1 MALLLVGKKL
11 EKKSAQINS
20 KRNICIG
27 FVLFVFLFSFFSFLF
42 FLRKF
47 VQIFSSQQTGTIN
60 DYAIVHTDH
69 LLFSNSVSLF
79 INISLFEI

>member
-1 MALLLVGKKL
+1 MTLLLVGKKL
-11 EKKSAQINS
+11 EKKSVQRNS
-20 KRNICIG
+20 KRNRIYIG
-27 FVLFVFLFSFFSFLF
+27 FVLFCF

-47 VQIFSSQQTGTIN
+47 AQIFSSQKTGTIN